1 MGIYFSRRGAL
12 SAMAGFLAVSLTG
25 SLLSQAGF
33 AGGES
38 ETLRREEVQAALNST
53 MLQNVF
59 YDDLGNPLCETVA
72 EAGIAAALYDPEA
85 YSWVIGRARAGD
97 ERTWGVRAWLADHDW
112 NTIEVPGDRAPS
124 VFLTIDPNLQKA
136 ATQIV
141 QSWPSNERSCLVAMD
156 ADTGA
161 VLAYANHPASS
172 LPVNANDGA
181 PKEFVVQA
189 EADDPAYFLP
199 VPYDRI
205 LCGSTMKIIDT
216 AAILSSGIDTL
227 YTDTGEAHGVHN
239 YGQAVYGDVTLEK
252 ACAESLNT
260 YFVSKIVDSI
270 GYQPWADTAQA
281 FGIQPEAEDI
291 EPASAIQLEFGG
303 DALLG
308 TYAYQS
314 VESQGDLINASIGQG
329 PVGVS
334 PLSICRWAGAIVNT
348 SGGLYEP
355 YLLDHLETSGG
366 EILLQK
372 SSPEPVSLPLGNAEL
387 QSRMQQVFSG
397 VAASYSLRAPGA
409 ELIVAKTG
417 TAQINDSLNHILLTV
432 GVKANGRNI
441 CFCLC
446 RERVS
451 LTSSAL
457 LPSAQQ
463 FLDAI
468 AANC

>member
-1 MGIYFSRRGAL
+1 MDIYFSRRGAL
-12 SAMAGFLAVSLTG
+12 SALAGFLAVSLTG

-38 ETLRREEVQAALNST
+38 ETLRREEEHSALNST
-53 MLQNVF
+53 MLQNIF
-59 YDDLGNPLCETVA
+59 YDNMGNPLCETVE
-72 EAGIAAALYDPEA
+72 EAGVAAALYDPDA
-85 YSWVIGRARAGD
+85 YSWVIGRAKAGD
-97 ERTWGVRAWLADHDW
+97 ERNWGVRTWLADNEL

-136 ATQIV
+136 AVQIV

-172 LPVNANDGA
+172 LKINANEGA
-181 PKEFVVQA
+181 PKDFVLQA
-189 EADDPAYFLP
+189 EADDPSYFLP
-199 VPYDRI
+199 VAYDRI

-216 AAILSSGIDTL
+216 AAILSSGTEPS

-239 YGQAVYGDVTLEK
+239 YGKAVYGDVTLEK
-252 ACAESLNT
+252 ACEESLNT

-270 GYQPWADTAQA
+270 GYQTWADTAQA
-281 FGIQPEAEDI
+281 FGIQPGAEVI
-291 EPASAIQLEFGG
+291 ESVSAVKLEFGG
-303 DALLG
+303 DAALG
-308 TYAYQS
+308 TYSYQS
-314 VESQGDLINASIGQG
+314 LENQGDLINASIGQG

-355 YLLDHLETSGG
+355 YLVDHLETSHG
-366 EILLQK
+366 EILLPK
-372 SSPEPVSLPLGNAEL
+372 SSPEPVSLPLGNSEL
-387 QSRMQQVFSG
+387 QSRMQQIFSG
-397 VAASYSLRAPGA
+397 VASSYSLRAPGA
-409 ELIVAKTG
+409 ELVVAKTG

-432 GVKANGRNI
+432 GVKVNGRNL

-451 LTSSAL
+451 LTSNAL

-468 AANC
+468 AANL